1 MNRRASWVS
10 VITAAVSA
18 TALTLFAAPAGL
30 ASASA
35 AKPAA
40 TLATADSASQ
50 PLRVATGDPRRPR

>member
-35 AKPAA
+35 
-40 TLATADSASQ
+40 SE
-50 PLRVATGDPRRPR
+50 TGRHVNDG